1 MCGICGIATR
11 LTAPPTESAIR
22 VMCGSLV
29 HRGPDDEGIVLRDG
43 VGLGVRRLSI
53 IDLQGGHQPI
63 ANEDE
68 TIWVVFNGEIYN
80 HPELREEL
88 IKSGHLHRTHTDTE
102 VVVHAYE
109 QWGDACVERLNG
121 MFAFAI
127 WDGRQRRL
135 LLARD
140 RVGIKPLYYRLE
152 QQRLIFGS
160 ELKAVLRAP
169 DIHREIDTSALR
181 DYLALEYVP
190 SPKTILG
197 GIHKLAPGSLLSWHQ
212 EDGRHNSAQYWDV
225 DLGAGERKGRP
236 GSLDDE
242 AEALHSVLREVVR
255 KELISDVPVGVFLS
269 GGIDSSTVAAMM
281 AELSPG
287 NVNSFSIGFTDASFD
302 ESRHARRVAQH
313 LGTNHRELTVEPE
326 TVLDLIPT
334 VTAALDE
341 PLADASIIPTYL
353 LCRFARQHVKVALGG
368 DGGDELFAGYPTLQA
383 HRIALVYNRLPGFL
397 RRTVFPAM
405 ANRVPTSMDDLS
417 ADFRIKR
424 FVNGA
429 LLPLADRHLN
439 WLGAF
444 NRQERDQL
452 LSADMENDGASG
464 VSEPGTASRFL
475 NQELTDPLN
484 RILYLDMKLYLEND
498 ILVKL
503 DRASMLAS
511 LEARVPL
518 LNVELI
524 EHVARLPLSLKLRGL
539 RTKFLL
545 KRAMAGRLPADIV
558 HRKKKGFGI
567 PVAKWF
573 QGPLKAVLLD
583 SVSPEKLRRE
593 GLFDHTMVDRL
604 LDDHFAGRRDNRK
617 QLWTLFIF
625 ERWRDSWLEASAGQ
639 DSDRVASIG
648 LTSGVPN

>member
-1 MCGICGIATR
+1 MCA
-11 LTAPPTESAIR
+11 
-22 VMCGSLV
+22 SLV
-29 HRGPDDEGIVLRDG
+29 HRGPDDEGMMLRDG

-68 TIWVVFNGEIYN
+68 TIWIVFNGEIYN
-80 HPELREEL
+80 HPELRDDL
-88 IKSGHLHRTHTDTE
+88 TRRGHRHGTHTDTE

-127 WDGRQRRL
+127 WDGRRRRL
-135 LLARD
+135 LLGRD

-152 QQRLIFGS
+152 GQRLIFGS
-160 ELKAVLRAP
+160 ELKAILRAP
-169 DIHREIDTSALR
+169 DVPREIDIAALR
-181 DYLALEYVP
+181 EYLALEYVP
-190 SPKTILG
+190 SPKTILR
-197 GIHKLAPGSLLSWHQ
+197 GIHKLPPGSLLSWHQ
-212 EDGRHNSAQYWDV
+212 DDGRHTIAQYWDV
-225 DLGAGERKGRP
+225 DLRAGERNGSPR
-236 GSLDDE
+236 SLDDE

-269 GGIDSSTVAAMM
+269 GGVDSSTVAAMM

-287 NVNSFSIGFTDASFD
+287 NVNSFSIGFTDTSFD

-313 LGTNHRELTVEPE
+313 LGTNHRELTLEPE
-326 TVLDLIPT
+326 AVLDLIPT

-383 HRIALVYNRLPGFL
+383 HRIALLYNRLPGFL
-397 RRTVFPAM
+397 RRTVFPAV
-405 ANRVPTSMDDLS
+405 ANRVPTSMDDIS

-429 LLPLADRHLN
+429 LLPLADRHLA

-444 NRQERDQL
+444 SLQERDRL
-452 LSADMENDGASG
+452 LHPELENNGGSAG
-464 VSEPGTASRFL
+464 SEPGTASRFL
-475 NQELTDPLN
+475 NQELADPLN

-524 EHVARLPLSLKLRGL
+524 EHVASLPLSLKLRGL

-545 KRAMAGRLPADIV
+545 KRAMAGRLPAEIV

-573 QGPLKAVLLD
+573 QGPLKGVLLD
-583 SVSPEKLRRE
+583 TVSPQKLHRE

-625 ERWRDSWLEASAGQ
+625 ERWRDSWLQASPGPA
-639 DSDRVASIG
+639 SDRVAGVG
-648 LTSGVPN
+648 LTPGVPN

>member
-22 VMCGSLV
+22 AMCSSLV
-29 HRGPDDEGIVLRDG
+29 HRGPDDEGIILRDG
-43 VGLGVRRLSI
+43 VGFGVRRLSI

-68 TIWVVFNGEIYN
+68 TIWIVFNGEIYN
-80 HPELREEL
+80 YPDLRDELTRQ
-88 IKSGHLHRTHTDTE
+88 GHRHRTHTDTE

-109 QWGDACVERLNG
+109 QWGDSCVERLNG

-127 WDGRQRRL
+127 WDGRRRRL

-152 QQRLIFGS
+152 GQRLVFGS
-160 ELKAVLRAP
+160 ELKAILRAP
-169 DIHREIDTSALR
+169 DVPREIDISALR

-190 SPKTILG
+190 SPKTILR
-197 GIHKLAPGSLLSWHQ
+197 GIHKLPPGSVLSWHQ
-212 EDGRHNSAQYWDV
+212 EHGGHAITQYWDV
-225 DLGAGERKGRP
+225 DLQASERNGSPR
-236 GSLDDE
+236 SLDDD

-287 NVNSFSIGFTDASFD
+287 NVNSFSIGFADASFD

-313 LGTNHRELTVEPE
+313 LGTNHRELTLEPE
-326 TVLDLIPT
+326 AVLDLIPT

-353 LCRFARQHVKVALGG
+353 LCRFAREHVKVALGG

-383 HRIALVYNRLPGFL
+383 HRIALVYNRLPRFL

-405 ANRVPTSMDDLS
+405 ANRVPTSMDDIS
-417 ADFRIKR
+417 TDFRIKR

-429 LLPLADRHLN
+429 LLPLADRHLA

-444 NRQERDQL
+444 NSRERDQL
-452 LSADMENDGASG
+452 LRPDLEEGGSAA
-464 VSEPGTASRFL
+464 SEPDIASWFPDQDL
-475 NQELTDPLN
+475 ADPLN

-524 EHVARLPLSLKLRGL
+524 EHVASLPLSLKLRGL

-573 QGPLKAVLLD
+573 QGPLKGVLLD
-583 SVSPEKLRRE
+583 TVSPEKLRRE
-593 GLFDHTMVDRL
+593 GLFDHTIVDRL

-625 ERWRDSWLEASAGQ
+625 ERWRDNWLSAQ
-639 DSDRVASIG
+639 AAEDTVRVGGVG
-648 LTSGVPN
+648 LMPGVPN